1 MSIRVMHANEETFRM
16 INADHVRGKELLNV
30 ALNGLSWGRY
40 QEMAVVD
47 TTDLDRAYELTN
59 NINRSWTENDG
70 LTAFRKEARSTS
82 IGDIMVLVDGTTVK
96 TFVVDSVG
104 FKELP
109 R

>member
-1 MSIRVMHANEETFRM
+1 MSIRVMHADEPTFRT
-16 INADHVRGKELLNV
+16 INADHVRGKELVNF
-30 ALNGLSWGRY
+30 ATTSFNWGHY
-40 QEMAVVD
+40 QEVAVVD
-47 TTDLDRAYELTN
+47 TLDLDRAYELTN

-82 IGDIMVLVDGTTVK
+82 IGDIMVLVDGTTIK

-109 R
+109 L